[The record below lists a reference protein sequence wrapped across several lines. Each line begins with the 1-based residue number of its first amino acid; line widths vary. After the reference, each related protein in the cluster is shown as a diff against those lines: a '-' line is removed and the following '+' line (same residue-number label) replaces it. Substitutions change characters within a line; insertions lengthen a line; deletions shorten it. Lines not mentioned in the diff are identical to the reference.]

1 MKKTL
6 MAVLALYSSMAMAH
20 EAKPITVAIV
30 APAEIPAM
38 DQIVQGY
45 EDQLSSIYDGKIT
58 YVVKNAQGDINIQR
72 AIIQQFKNSDAD
84 IVAPIAT
91 QPAQMAMSMIHDK
104 PIVAMAAEI
113 DNDSKPANMTGVL
126 DEISVAKQID
136 FVHAVNPDI
145 KKITLV
151 YSASDKVF
159 PEVKEAEKTAAKS
172 GIQVQKL
179 MMQQLSDLYTISK
192 QVADDSNAIFIFKDA
207 QIVSGVTTLVNQ
219 AKAKG
224 IPVIASD
231 DGSVASGAAFALG
244 VSEAQIGSD
253 SADLTLKVLNGTSP
267 KDLPIYVMQDY
278 IVFINPKAAEEQ
290 GVDVDDVRKAAADA
304 GYQTED
310 M

>member
-1 MKKTL
+1 

>member
-1 MKKTL
+1 

-20 EAKPITVAIV
+20 ETKPITVAIV